1 MNGERES
8 TDILARMPLKSMFK
22 GLYQS
27 LPGGLS
33 HALYDAAITAGNA
46 KYRAQRATWDRVF
59 QRLGRPGTVI
69 GGPFKGMKHIP
80 SPTPGN
86 FLPKLIG
93 TYEMELAPVTERL
106 IAMDLDVAINVGG
119 AEGYYSV
126 GLAWRKPALR
136 MISFELKNPIRHLMV
151 QLAALNGVSGRVET
165 RGACDPAELKA
176 ALSGPRK
183 PLVICDCEGYEDVLL
198 RPDEIPALKNAVVL
212 VETHD
217 PFCPG
222 VSGRIRE
229 RFSATHT
236 IEDFRGRPRTMSDLP
251 AGVPLT
257 GEDAMLA
264 MEEDRSFQPLWF
276 LMIPRAA

>member
-1 MNGERES
+1 
-8 TDILARMPLKSMFK
+8 MPLKRMFK

-33 HALYDAAITAGNA
+33 HALYDAAITASNA
-46 KYRAQRATWDRVF
+46 KYRAQRASWARVF
-59 QRLGRPGTVI
+59 ERLGRPRTVI
-69 GGPFKGMKHIP
+69 SGPFKGMSHIP

-86 FLPKLIG
+86 YLPKLLG
-93 TYEMELAPVTERL
+93 VYEMELAGVTERL
-106 IAMDLDVAINVGG
+106 LAMDLDVAVNVGG

-126 GLAWRKPALR
+126 GLAWRNPKLR
-136 MISFELKNPIRHLMV
+136 VISFEMKNPIRHLMV
-151 QLAALNGVSGRVET
+151 ELAALNGVGGRVEA
-165 RGACDPAELKA
+165 RGTCDPALLKQ
-176 ALSGPRK
+176 ALDGPKR

-198 RPDEIPALKNAVVL
+198 RPDEIPALKRAVIL

-222 VSGRIRE
+222 VSGRLRE
-229 RFSATHT
+229 RFGPTHT
-236 IEDFRGRPRTMSDLP
+236 IEDFRGRPRVASDLP
-251 AGVPLT
+251 EGVGLT

-276 LMIPRAA
+276 LMIPKAP